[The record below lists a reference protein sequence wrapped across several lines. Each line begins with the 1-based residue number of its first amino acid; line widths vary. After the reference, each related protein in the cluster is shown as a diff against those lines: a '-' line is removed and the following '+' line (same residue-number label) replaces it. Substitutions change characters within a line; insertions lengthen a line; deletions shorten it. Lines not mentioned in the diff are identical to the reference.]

1 MKSLIKIVAAVVL
14 LVSACVCLARFR
26 ASYVNAEIKR
36 GDLNEAVETNA
47 VVASAAGTNQTAAV
61 SNSTAIVVGASTTNL
76 PETKPPATSPTIPT
90 KDAGSRSL
98 GWLGGFIGCL
108 LLSGGLFAWEIASWF
123 ANRAHSTMFAT
134 DTAPESDPEYDQAEQ
149 LALDGD
155 YIGAVESM
163 REYLKKN
170 PSEQYVAIRIAEI
183 YERDLNNYLA
193 AAMELE
199 EVLNK
204 KIGREKWGWTA
215 IHLANIYSGR
225 LGKSDKAMEVL
236 RRIVKEAPNT
246 AAAKKARERVGGEAQ
261 VATEQA
267 AVEEHDEQD
276 PNLPKGF
283 GRKKK

>member
-1 MKSLIKIVAAVVL
+1 MKALIKIVAAVIL
-14 LVSACVCLARFR
+14 LVAACICLSRFR
-26 ASYVNAEIKR
+26 ASYVNAEVKR
-36 GDLNEAVETNA
+36 GDLSEAVETNA
-47 VVASAAGTNQTAAV
+47 VAANTAGTNQAV
-61 SNSTAIVVGASTTNL
+61 SSNSTTVTVGSASTNVS
-76 PETKPPATSPTIPT
+76 ETKPATPIAATPA

-108 LLSGGLFAWEIASWF
+108 LLSGGLFAWETASWF

-149 LALDGD
+149 AALGGD
-155 YIGAVESM
+155 YLGAIESM

-170 PSEQYVAIRIAEI
+170 PAEQYVAIRIAEI

-204 KIGREKWGWTA
+204 KISREKWGWTA

-225 LGKSDKAMEVL
+225 LGKPDKAMEVL

-246 AAAKKARERVGGEAQ
+246 AAAKKARERVGGSEAPVA
-261 VATEQA
+261 VAT
-267 AVEEHDEQD
+267 AVTDEPEEQD